1 MISTLRSFGV
11 WIFRLYTVC
20 KTYYTDLSPRSP
32 CFMMISSRWVVR
44 NVQFFTMSTNTP
56 ERKSLIVFSE
66 LFVYIFLSK
75 PCEPRSNCSFSGSLI
90 WVYTVCIQS
99 TLSAEFAQRVIT
111 LKKHCDMYINVTNAI
126 KVTIC
131 HIQS

>member
-1 MISTLRSFGV
+1 MTSTLRSFGV

-20 KTYYTDLSPRSP
+20 ITYYTDLSPRSP

-75 PCEPRSNCSFSGSLI
+75 PCKPRSNISFSQ
-90 WVYTVCIQS
+90 QS

-126 KVTIC
+126 KVIIC